1 MAKIG
6 SFAGVVFEVS
16 SQKVLTF
23 DEFEREGG
31 SRWHEHEIVGR
42 KPAPEFLGPG
52 LERIKFVVKV
62 SSFLGVNPA
71 DVIRKLRSARDN
83 GLYSKFIIGNATISS
98 SSWVLTELRE
108 IHKIRGANGLLVSAD
123 LELTLV
129 EYPEPY
135 KPPAATSKPKPPPPK
150 TNTSKKGSI
159 GKVIVK
165 VGMLNL
171 RSGPSLKAKIVR
183 VLRKGQAYKV
193 YGTVKTDIT
202 WYKLGGGT
210 YVSANPKYVIF
221 EKM

>member
-1 MAKIG
+1 MARIG

-16 SQKVLTF
+16 SQKILTF
-23 DEFEREGG
+23 DEFEREGE
-31 SRWHEHEIVGR
+31 SRWYEHEIIGR

-62 SSFLGVNPA
+62 SSVLGVNPA
-71 DVIRKLRSARDN
+71 DVIRKLRAARDN
-83 GLYSKFIIGNATISS
+83 GVYSKFIIGNAPISS

-108 IHKIRGANGLLVSAD
+108 IHKTRGANGLLVSAD

-135 KPPAATSKPKPPPPK
+135 KPQTITKPKPPPPK
-150 TNTSKKGSI
+150 NNASKKGPI

-165 VGMLNL
+165 VDALNL

-183 VLRKGQAYKV
+183 VLRRGQAYKA

-210 YVSANPKYVIF
+210 YVSANPKYVRF